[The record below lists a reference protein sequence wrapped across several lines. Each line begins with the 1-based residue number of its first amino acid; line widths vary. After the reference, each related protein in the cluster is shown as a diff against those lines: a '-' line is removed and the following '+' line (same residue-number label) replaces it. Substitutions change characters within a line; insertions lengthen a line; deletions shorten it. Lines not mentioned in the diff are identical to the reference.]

1 MYKHLLITSDGS
13 EVAQKGVDQG
23 LALAKGL
30 GAQVTLLTATD
41 PFPVYAVAS
50 GYVPAEFADYDTVQK
65 EFADRVLG
73 AAKAA
78 AEALGVSAQTLHVP
92 NSHPAEAIV
101 EAAKSRGC
109 DLIVMASHGRRG
121 LGRLVLGSQT
131 SEVLTHAKLPVL
143 VVR

>member
-1 MYKHLLITSDGS
+1 MYKHLLITTDGS

-30 GAQVTLLTATD
+30 GAQATLLTVTE

-50 GYVPAEFADYDTVQK
+50 GYVPAEFADYDNIQK

-73 AAKAA
+73 AAKQA
-78 AEALGVSAQTLHVP
+78 AEAAGVNAQTLYVP
-92 NSHPAEAIV
+92 NRHPAEAILDT
-101 EAAKSRGC
+101 AKSRGC
-109 DLIVMASHGRRG
+109 DVIVMASHGRRG

-131 SEVLTHAKLPVL
+131 AEVLTHAKLPVL